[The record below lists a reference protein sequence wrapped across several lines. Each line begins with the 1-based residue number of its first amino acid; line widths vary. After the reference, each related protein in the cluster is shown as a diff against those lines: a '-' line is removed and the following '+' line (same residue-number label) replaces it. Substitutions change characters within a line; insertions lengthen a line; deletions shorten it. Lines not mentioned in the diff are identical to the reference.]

1 VASEKPYEIVPGVY
15 HMGTD
20 TVNWYLVEDEGRLT
34 AVDAGLPGFAK
45 TLDSDLEALG
55 FKLEDVAAVVLTH
68 SDADHTGVA
77 PRLQEAGAE
86 VWIHADDEETLRHPR
101 PKSPDASPL
110 QILRQLA
117 NPRLWKLLPGML
129 KDGGAKPS
137 KVEGART
144 FSGAEVL
151 DIPGRPRVVPT
162 PGHTPGH
169 CALHFEGRG
178 ALFVGDEMC
187 TRNLLDGSSGPQL
200 MPSLMNVSTDQ
211 CFRSLA
217 AIEAVDAEVLLP
229 GHGEQFHGSPAA
241 AVAQARKTAR
251 S

>member
-1 VASEKPYEIVPGVY
+1 VASHKPYEIVPGVY

-20 TVNWYLVEDEGRLT
+20 TVNWYLVEDEGHLT
-34 AVDAGLPGFAK
+34 AVDAGLPGFGK
-45 TLDSDLEALG
+45 TLDADLEALG
-55 FKLEDVAAVVLTH
+55 FRLEDIAAVVLTH

-86 VWIHADDEETLRHPR
+86 VWIHADDEQTLRHPR

-110 QILRQLA
+110 QILRQFV
-117 NPRLWKLLPGML
+117 NPRVWPLLARML
-129 KDGGAKPS
+129 KDGGGRPS

-144 FSGAEVL
+144 FSGGELL
-151 DIPGRPRVVPT
+151 DVPGRPRVVPT
-162 PGHTPGH
+162 PGHTAGH
-169 CALHFEGRG
+169 CALLFEGRG
-178 ALFVGDEMC
+178 ALFVGDALG
-187 TRNLLDGSSGPQL
+187 TLNLLTGSRGPQVL
-200 MPSLMNVSTDQ
+200 PSVMNVSTDE

-217 AIEAVDAEVLLP
+217 AIEAVDAQVLLP

-241 AVAQARKTAR
+241 AVAQARRTAR